1 MLMSHGINLFP
12 MLATALSSDAI
23 KFKHSPLPAVMNE
36 THRQVCLK
44 LRWYNYDPIAAL
56 KHTAIG

>member
-1 MLMSHGINLFP
+1 